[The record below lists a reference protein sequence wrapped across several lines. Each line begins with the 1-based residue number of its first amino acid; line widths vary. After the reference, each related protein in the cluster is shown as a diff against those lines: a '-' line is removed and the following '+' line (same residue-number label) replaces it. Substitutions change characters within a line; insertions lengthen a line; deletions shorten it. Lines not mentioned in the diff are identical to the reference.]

1 MLRMIKRIGKG
12 LIRISSA
19 FKAFAQV
26 LSEGGIKKLE
36 VSILDKHNELEN
48 RKIVITGGGSGIG
61 LAVARCCVN
70 AGADVLI
77 TGRNER
83 KLREAVHSI
92 GSDSISYLVW
102 DASDVDTA
110 DLKVQECE
118 RKLGG
123 QIDAVVN
130 NAGVPPHE
138 FFPSVSGAEWDRIY
152 STNSKG
158 IFFTAQAFCKYWIN
172 HPSDEYRHLINI
184 SSQGGFVGALYPYR
198 MSKWDIRGLTEGL
211 GVQMAPQN
219 VLVNGVAPGVVR
231 TAMQSFAVQQGD
243 NAYCN
248 QNLLKRYALPE
259 EVAELII
266 FMLSGACNFM
276 VGQTIL
282 LDGGYSIKN

>member
-1 MLRMIKRIGKG
+1 MIKRIGKG
-12 LIRISSA
+12 LLRVSSA

-26 LSEGGIKKLE
+26 LSEGGIKQIE
-36 VSILDKHNELEN
+36 VSLLNKNRELEN
-48 RKIVITGGGSGIG
+48 KKIVVTGGGSGIG
-61 LAVARCCVN
+61 LAVARCCVD
-70 AGADVLI
+70 AGANVLI

-83 KLREAVHSI
+83 KLRDAVRSI
-92 GSDSISYLVW
+92 GNNRLSYLVW
-102 DASDVDTA
+102 DATGVESSDM
-110 DLKVQECE
+110 KVLACE
-118 RKLGG
+118 KILGG

-138 FFPSVSGAEWDRIY
+138 FFPNVSSDEWDRIY
-152 STNSKG
+152 LTNSKG
-158 IFFTAQAFCKYWIN
+158 IFFTAQAFCRYWID
-172 HPSDEYRHLINI
+172 HPSDQYRHLINI

-211 GVQMAPQN
+211 GVQMASKN

-231 TAMQSFAVQQGD
+231 TAMQSFALKQGN

-259 EVAELII
+259 EVAELIF